1 MSTLNA
7 PMPPQTSDLVGTQ
20 PADLLITPSLLAG
33 LGLPPRGDQKTASVI
48 ANVVASSNELAE
60 RLIDE
65 RTRRELAEIAQR
77 QKADAEQKAN
87 AARVEKEKWE
97 VSQLTVA
104 TATANTDALLTFL
117 KWFVPAAA
125 VTVLVAVA
133 LTPDTPA
140 TTSRRSRR

>member
-7 PMPPQTSDLVGTQ
+7 PPPPQTSDPVGTQ

-33 LGLPPRGDQKTASVI
+33 LGLPPRGDQKTAAVI

-77 QKADAEQKAN
+77 QKADADQKAD
-87 AARVEKEKWE
+87 AA
-97 VSQLTVA
+97 LTVA
-104 TATANTDALLTFL
+104 TATANNDALMTFL
-117 KWFVPAAA
+117 KWLVPAAGI
-125 VTVLVAVA
+125 TVLAVVA
-133 LTPDTPA
+133 LTPDTPTA
-140 TTSRRSRR
+140 TSRRSRR

>member
-1 MSTLNA
+1 M
-7 PMPPQTSDLVGTQ
+7 
-20 PADLLITPSLLAG
+20 
-33 LGLPPRGDQKTASVI
+33 I

-77 QKADAEQKAN
+77 QKADADQKAD

-104 TATANTDALLTFL
+104 TATANNDALMTFL
-117 KWFVPAAA
+117 KWLVPAAGI
-125 VTVLVAVA
+125 TVLAVVA
-133 LTPDTPA
+133 LTPDTPTA
-140 TTSRRSRR
+140 TSRRSRR

>member
-7 PMPPQTSDLVGTQ
+7 PPPPQTSDPVGTQ

-33 LGLPPRGDQKTASVI
+33 LGLPPRGDQKTAAVI

-77 QKADAEQKAN
+77 QKADADQKAD

-104 TATANTDALLTFL
+104 TATANNDALMTFL
-117 KWFVPAAA
+117 KWLVPAAGI
-125 VTVLVAVA
+125 TVLAVVA
-133 LTPDTPA
+133 LTPDTPTA
-140 TTSRRSRR
+140 TSRRSRR